1 MHGSH
6 LSCLSW
12 EPFLTR
18 SACMWRQHY
27 KLLIH
32 PQFYMKLADRIY
44 ELPTQ
49 EVLRRHTV
57 DDIKPHRTV
66 SEHLFE

>member
-1 MHGSH
+1 
-6 LSCLSW
+6 
-12 EPFLTR
+12 
-18 SACMWRQHY
+18 MWRQHY

-66 SEHLFE
+66 SEHLFDNFDRSKMTLPPRQRRSGTPY